1 LLDIL
6 LEGKI
11 GAVPILTP
19 DTGELIGMVSYEI
32 DTIAVLVHTAQGKL
46 LQRSSDVQCEAMR
59 GDT

>member
-6 LEGKI
+6 LEEKI

-46 LQRSSDVQCEAMR
+46 L
-59 GDT
+59 